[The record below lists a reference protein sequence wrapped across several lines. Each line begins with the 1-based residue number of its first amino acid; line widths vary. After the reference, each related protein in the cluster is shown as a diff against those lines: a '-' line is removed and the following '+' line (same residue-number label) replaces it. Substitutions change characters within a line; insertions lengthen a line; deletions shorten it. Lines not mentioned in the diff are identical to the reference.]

1 MTLPAQWRT
10 KEAEQTKKNGIN
22 SLIIMFLR
30 TGEGMLTD
38 TRERSEV
45 KRFGAAA
52 LVHIDSLYRLA
63 LYMTGDEVDAQEL
76 VQSTYRRAYR
86 SFYESE
92 MKAIAK
98 TWLFG
103 IMNDMSMDAIPRNR
117 RRLRTLHPRETEEQ
131 EIESLSDT
139 HSEENILEVPFDHDF
154 MAIMNKLPARYGIV
168 VLLADVEEL
177 SYREI
182 ADIIGCSE
190 KAVMYRL
197 CKGRRLF
204 RKRLQGQNLWEIN
217 MAAG

>member
-1 MTLPAQWRT
+1 M
-10 KEAEQTKKNGIN
+10 
-22 SLIIMFLR
+22 
-30 TGEGMLTD
+30 TD

-63 LYMTGDEVDAQEL
+63 LYMTGYEVDAQEL
-76 VQSTYRRAYR
+76 IRSTYRRAYR

-92 MKAIAK
+92 MKAISK
-98 TWLFG
+98 RWLFR
-103 IMNDMSMDAIPRNR
+103 IMNDMSMDAIPHDKR
-117 RRLRTLHPRETEEQ
+117 RFRTLHPRETEEQ
-131 EIESLSDT
+131 EVESLSDT
-139 HSEENILEVPFDHDF
+139 HSEEDSLEVPFDHDF
-154 MAIMNKLPARYGIV
+154 MAIMNKLPTRYGIV
-168 VLLADVEEL
+168 IMLADVEEL

-204 RKRLQGQNLWEIN
+204 RKELQGQNLWEIN
-217 MAAG
+217 VAAG